1 MLRKLYLVVPVLALL
16 ALPALS
22 QAQFEAGN
30 WTLELSGQGTAGT
43 GGAFDTFDA
52 SITSQPGYFLTK
64 EIQIGLRNSV
74 TWTDGGSFRN
84 GNIGVYG
91 DYHFD
96 MDRWQPYV
104 GANIGYLYGDSVDDN
119 WFAGPEG
126 GIKYFVNATTFIDGF
141 IAYEWN
147 LNEGLSEGAYFYG
160 VGIGF
165 KW

>member
-1 MLRKLYLVVPVLALL
+1 MLRKLYLVPVLALL
-16 ALPALS
+16 ALPAMS
-22 QAQFEAGN
+22 YAQFEAGN

-43 GGAFDTFDA
+43 GGSFDTFDA
-52 SITSQPGYFLTK
+52 SISSQTGYFFTK
-64 EIQIGLRNSV
+64 ELQAGLRNAV
-74 TWTDGGSFRN
+74 TWTDGGSFR
-84 GNIGVYG
+84 GGVVAAFA

-104 GANIGYLYGDSVDDN
+104 GANIGYQYGDRTEDSWV
-119 WFAGPEG
+119 AGPEA
-126 GIKYFVNATTFIDGF
+126 GIKYFVNATTYIDGI

-147 LNEGLSEGAYFYG
+147 LNEGPDKGGYFYG